1 MIGQAISHYKILEK
15 LGEGGMG
22 IVYKAHD
29 TKLDRIVALK
39 FLPSHLS
46 PDNTEKERFLNE
58 AKAASALDHTNI
70 CSIHSIEE
78 TDNGTLFIVM
88 AYYEGMSL
96 KGKIE
101 QRPLPLKDVVKYA
114 TQIASGLQK
123 AHEKG
128 IVHRDLKPANIFITN
143 DDHIKIIDFGLAKVM
158 HQNMLTKSGST
169 LGTVPYMS
177 PEQAQGV
184 KVDHRTDIWSMGV
197 VIYEMITGQHPFKS
211 DYETALVYSIIN
223 EEPEPITAVR
233 SNVPMELERI
243 VLKALQKD
251 RNFRYQSVEEL
262 IVDLNAVK
270 REQEH
275 DKSQKRAVP
284 SGGFKNAY
292 SSDKGRLRIYFLG
305 GVVLLFGVIIII
317 AASLFLFQSSSLNE
331 IRSIAVLPLTNLSGD
346 SEQEYFSDGMT
357 EALITDLAGITA
369 LRVISRT
376 SMMQYKG
383 VSKPL
388 AEIARE
394 LDVDAIVEGTVM
406 RSGLQVRI
414 TAQLIDAKTERHL
427 WTNSYTRELQDI
439 LLLQSEVAR
448 AIADEIKITLTPQEH
463 AHLTGVDVR
472 MVNTD
477 AYEAILK
484 GRYFWNQRTPE
495 SLKRAIHFYE
505 QAIAIDPE
513 YADAYRGIGSTYMV
527 MGVFYGNPEENFPKA
542 RAYIEK
548 ALQVDGKV
556 LGGNLGLGA
565 YNLFYKWDWP
575 AADRYLSREVELHPA
590 FDHGN
595 NVRGVYLASLG
606 KEDEAI
612 VEFQK
617 ALRVD
622 PLSLIINADF
632 GNAYYMMRQYDQAIV
647 QCQRTIDIDPNFIL
661 TYIPIAAAYSEKGEY
676 KKAISIL
683 ESARSRIGESQFESP
698 SILLAELAYVYA
710 KSGSTEPAIQ
720 ILQQLK
726 VRISSEYIDPYLIAL
741 IYVALEKNT
750 EAFAWLEKARKAR
763 SSRMLWLDV
772 EPKFDPIRSD
782 PRFKVFREKIGF
794 IK

>member
-1 MIGQAISHYKILEK
+1 MIGKIISHYEILEK

-22 IVYKAHD
+22 VVYKAHD

-39 FLPSHLS
+39 FLPSHIGT
-46 PDNTEKERFLNE
+46 DETEKKRFINE
-58 AKAASALDHTNI
+58 ARAASILDHSNI
-70 CSIHSIEE
+70 CTIHSIEE
-78 TDNGTLFIVM
+78 TNEGNIFIVM

-96 KGKIE
+96 KAKIE
-101 QRPLPLKDVVKYA
+101 QKPLPIKVVVNISI
-114 TQIASGLQK
+114 QIASGLQK
-123 AHEKG
+123 AHTKG
-128 IVHRDLKPANIFITN
+128 IIHRDLKPANIFITN
-143 DDHIKIIDFGLAKVM
+143 DDHIKIIDFGLAKVR

-243 VLKALQKD
+243 VRKALQKD

-275 DKSQKRAVP
+275 DKSQKRAAP
-284 SGGFKNAY
+284 SGGFKSAY
-292 SSDKGRLRIYFLG
+292 SSDKGRLRIYFVG
-305 GVVLLFGVIIII
+305 GAVLLFGVIIII
-317 AASLFLFQSSSLNE
+317 AASLFLFQSSSLDE

-495 SLKRAIHFYE
+495 SLRRAIHFYE

-513 YADAYRGIGSTYMV
+513 YADAYRGLGSTYMV

-548 ALQVDGKV
+548 ALQLDGKV

-565 YNLFYKWDWP
+565 YNLIYKWDWP

-590 FDHGN
+590 FDHVN
-595 NVRGVYLASLG
+595 NVRGIYLASLG
-606 KEDEAI
+606 REDEAI

-661 TYIPIAAAYSEKGEY
+661 TYIPIAAAYAEKGEY
-676 KKAISIL
+676 EKAISIL
-683 ESARSRIGESQFESP
+683 VTSQNRIGVSQFEGP

-710 KSGSTEPAIQ
+710 KSGRTDPAIQ
-720 ILQQLK
+720 ILQRLK
-726 VRISSEYIDPYLIAL
+726 VRASSEYIDPYLIAL
-741 IYVALEKNT
+741 VYIALEDNT
-750 EAFAWLEKARKAR
+750 EAFAWLEKAREAR

>member
-726 VRISSEYIDPYLIAL
+726 VRISSEYIDPYLIAF

>member
-1 MIGQAISHYKILEK
+1 MIGQIISHYKILEK
-15 LGEGGMG
+15 LGQGGMG
-22 IVYKAHD
+22 VVYKAHD
-29 TKLDRIVALK
+29 TKLDRTVALK
-39 FLPSHLS
+39 FLPAHVGF
-46 PDNTEKERFLNE
+46 DENEKKRFINE
-58 AKAASALDHTNI
+58 AKAASVLDHNNI
-70 CSIHSIEE
+70 CNIHSIEE
-78 TDNGTLFIVM
+78 TDEGNIFIVM
-88 AYYEGMSL
+88 ASYEGLTL
-96 KGKIE
+96 KERIE
-101 QRPLPLKDVVKYA
+101 QGLLPLTDAIEYA
-114 TQIASGLQK
+114 IQIASGLQK
-123 AHEKG
+123 AHTKG
-128 IVHRDLKPANIFITN
+128 IIHRDLKPANIFITN
-143 DDHIKIIDFGLAKVM
+143 DDHIKIIDFGLAKVT

-177 PEQAQGV
+177 PEQAQCLQ
-184 KVDHRTDIWSMGV
+184 VDHRTDIWSMGV
-197 VIYEMITGQHPFKS
+197 IVYEMITGQHPFKS

-223 EEPEPITAVR
+223 VDPEPITAVR

-251 RNFRYQSVEEL
+251 RNLRYQSVEEM

-270 REQEH
+270 KQQEH
-275 DKSQKRAVP
+275 DKSKKRAAP
-284 SGGFKNAY
+284 SKGFKSTY
-292 SSDKGRLRIYFLG
+292 SSDKRRLRIYFIG
-305 GVVLLFGVIIII
+305 GVVLLFGVIII
-317 AASLFLFQSSSLNE
+317 AASLFLFQGSSLNE

-346 SEQEYFSDGMT
+346 AEQEYFSDGMT

-383 VSKPL
+383 VSKSL
-388 AEIARE
+388 TEIAQE

-406 RSGLQVRI
+406 RSGHQVRI

-448 AIADEIKITLTPQEH
+448 AIVDEIKITLTPQEH
-463 AHLTGVDVR
+463 ASLTGVGVR

-477 AYEAILK
+477 AYEANLK
-484 GRYFWNQRTPE
+484 GRYFWNQRNPE
-495 SLKRAIHFYE
+495 SLMRAIHFYE

-513 YADAYRGIGSTYMV
+513 YADAYRGLGATYSV
-527 MGVFYGNPEENFPKA
+527 MGVFYANPEENFPKA
-542 RAYIEK
+542 RAYFEK
-548 ALQVDGKV
+548 ALQLDGEV
-556 LGGNLGLGA
+556 LGGNLGLGV

-575 AADRYLSREVELHPA
+575 AADRYLSREVDLHPT
-590 FDHGN
+590 FDHVN
-595 NVRGVYLASLG
+595 NVRGIYLASFG
-606 KEDEAI
+606 SGDEAI

-632 GNAYYMMRQYDQAIV
+632 SNAYYMMRRYDQAIV
-647 QCQRTIDIDPNFIL
+647 QCERTIDIDPDFIL
-661 TYIPIAAAYSEKGEY
+661 TYIPIAAAYTEKGEY
-676 KKAISIL
+676 EKAISIL
-683 ESARSRIGESQFESP
+683 ITAQSRTGESQFEGL

-710 KSGSTEPAIQ
+710 KSGRIELSTQ
-720 ILQQLK
+720 ILKTLEDR
-726 VRISSEYIDPYLIAL
+726 VSSEYVDPYLIAL
-741 IYVALEKNT
+741 IYVALENNT
-750 EAFAWLEKARKAR
+750 EAFAWLEKAREAR

-782 PRFKVFREKIGF
+782 PRFKVFRENIGF